1 MFRFSKFKLINQKI
15 KPKIEIMKYNL
26 LSKTDLKSI
35 DALLEFHGGAKH
47 IDATIAKMRDYETRK
62 NILANKGY
70 GEMLEDAEKLVKKF
84 PKFTDLEKKIGVTYN
99 PKYGIATSQVSG
111 FQGAKVTHEC
121 MKKMAASTIENEP
134 CFVPAE
140 MISVVGLTDHY
151 IYSGDLMATLA
162 MTENIMQTSKY
173 CSTNL
178 IGIPHPE
185 TRFAELEKVTG
196 EKFDRGSLGDGMS
209 SLILKNQGT
218 AFGNFG
224 GIEVANNN
232 HIFYLDGIAR
242 TAKENGADFFLNPSW
257 SSIIAAC
264 YFGREIPNLNFK
276 VSMLLATQNTMQFR
290 MLLNIISEY
299 IREDNTSP
307 IYEINIGNGTTAET
321 FIQCSKEL
329 DESGIKGISLAAH
342 IYINPDLGMPNF
354 NWTKHAYN
362 VLESGTNMTYKYE
375 SDGTA
380 REMDTMAAYFISD
393 EERVA
398 AAEKIGD
405 VIFHKS
411 LQASRDGIEM
421 MKKGI
426 KPVFG
431 KTSY

>member
-1 MFRFSKFKLINQKI
+1 
-15 KPKIEIMKYNL
+15 MKYNL
-26 LSKTDLKSI
+26 LSNADLKSI
-35 DALLEFHGGAKH
+35 DALLEFHGGSNH
-47 IDATIAKMRDYETRK
+47 INTTIAKMRDYETRK
-62 NILANKGY
+62 KLLANKGY
-70 GEMLEDAEKLVKKF
+70 GEMIEDAEKLVKLF
-84 PKFTDLEKKIGVTYN
+84 PKLGDFEKKLNVTYS
-99 PKYGIATSQVSG
+99 PEKGIATSQVSG
-111 FQGAKVTHEC
+111 FQGARVTHQA
-121 MKKMAASTIENEP
+121 MKRIAKTANGSEP

-140 MISVVGLTDHY
+140 MISVVALTDHY
-151 IYSGDLMATLA
+151 VYSGDLMATLA
-162 MTENIMQTSKY
+162 MTENIMQTSKF

-185 TRFAELEKVTG
+185 SRFVELEKVTG
-196 EKFDRGSLGDGMS
+196 EKFDRASLGDGLS
-209 SLILKNQGT
+209 NLILKNQGT
-218 AFGNFG
+218 AFGNLG

-257 SSIIAAC
+257 STIIAAC
-264 YFGREIPNLNFK
+264 YFGRNIPNLNFK

-290 MLLNIISEY
+290 MLLNIINEY
-299 IREDNTSP
+299 IRDDNTSP

-321 FIQCSKEL
+321 FIQCAKEL
-329 DESGIKGISLAAH
+329 EESGIKGISLAAH
-342 IYINPDLGMPNF
+342 IYINPDLGMPDF
-354 NWTKHAYN
+354 NWTNHAFN

-380 REMDTMAAYFISD
+380 REMDTMAAYFLSD
-393 EERVA
+393 EERDEA
-398 AAEKIGD
+398 SEKIGD
-405 VIFHKS
+405 VIYYKS